1 MKKKCFAM
9 LMAVAIVVMSTVGC
23 GGSDNKK
30 AAEPDKK
37 TTQSNEKK
45 EDKDSKKD
53 SKKESQDAGEV
64 VESSDA
70 LNVAED
76 TFQMADLVTK
86 VGGADA
92 DMLALLG
99 AKEAAASYDTKL
111 FGADVKIVV
120 ESKDGNV
127 ASAQLT
133 FPSVAK
139 DSLVN
144 AISEQLGADGT
155 EEADK
160 TSWSY
165 EDRNVVLTEGDQ
177 GNVVTISK

>member
-9 LMAVAIVVMSTVGC
+9 LMAVAIVVMSIVGC

-30 AAEPDKK
+30 AAESDKK

-45 EDKDSKKD
+45 EDKD

-92 DMLALLG
+92 DMLAFLG
-99 AKEAAASYDTKL
+99 AKEAATSYDTKL

-127 ASAQLT
+127 ASAQLHSRLLQKILWLMQ
-133 FPSVAK
+133 FQN
-139 DSLVN
+139 SLERMVLRKPIRQ
-144 AISEQLGADGT
+144 AGVTKT
-155 EEADK
+155 E
-160 TSWSY
+160 T
-165 EDRNVVLTEGDQ
+165 LC
-177 GNVVTISK
+177 

>member
-9 LMAVAIVVMSTVGC
+9 LMAVAIVVMSIVGC

-45 EDKDSKKD
+45 EEKD

-92 DMLALLG
+92 DMIALLG

-111 FGADVKIVV
+111 FVKIVV

>member
-1 MKKKCFAM
+1 MDVVYFSIIPTFEPSRYCKCW
-9 LMAVAIVVMSTVGC
+9 IVC
-23 GGSDNKK
+23 
-30 AAEPDKK
+30 
-37 TTQSNEKK
+37 
-45 EDKDSKKD
+45 
-53 SKKESQDAGEV
+53 
-64 VESSDA
+64 
-70 LNVAED
+70 
-76 TFQMADLVTK
+76 F
-86 VGGADA
+86 
-92 DMLALLG
+92 
-99 AKEAAASYDTKL
+99 YHTKL

>member
-9 LMAVAIVVMSTVGC
+9 LMAVAIVVMSIVGC

-45 EDKDSKKD
+45 EEKD

-92 DMLALLG
+92 DMIALLG

-111 FGADVKIVV
+111 FGADVK
-120 ESKDGNV
+120 SKDGNV

>member
-1 MKKKCFAM
+1 M
-9 LMAVAIVVMSTVGC
+9 
-23 GGSDNKK
+23 
-30 AAEPDKK
+30 
-37 TTQSNEKK
+37 
-45 EDKDSKKD
+45 
-53 SKKESQDAGEV
+53 ESP
-64 VESSDA
+64 DA

-92 DMLALLG
+92 DMIALLG

>member
-9 LMAVAIVVMSTVGC
+9 LMAVAIVVMSIVGC

-45 EDKDSKKD
+45 EDKD

-92 DMLALLG
+92 DMIALLG

-165 EDRNVVLTEGDQ
+165 EDRNVVFTEGDQ

>member
-9 LMAVAIVVMSTVGC
+9 LMAVAIVVMSIVGC

-45 EDKDSKKD
+45 EEKD

-92 DMLALLG
+92 DMIALLG
-99 AKEAAASYDTKL
+99 AKEIGRAH
-111 FGADVKIVV
+111 V
-120 ESKDGNV
+120 
-127 ASAQLT
+127 
-133 FPSVAK
+133 
-139 DSLVN
+139 
-144 AISEQLGADGT
+144 
-155 EEADK
+155 
-160 TSWSY
+160 
-165 EDRNVVLTEGDQ
+165 
-177 GNVVTISK
+177 

>member
-1 MKKKCFAM
+1 M
-9 LMAVAIVVMSTVGC
+9 LMAVAIVVMSIVGC

-45 EDKDSKKD
+45 EEKD

-92 DMLALLG
+92 DMIALLG

-127 ASAQLT
+127 ASAQPKYWLME
-133 FPSVAK
+133 K
-139 DSLVN
+139 VN
-144 AISEQLGADGT
+144 LLELSSPTCIF
-155 EEADK
+155 
-160 TSWSY
+160 
-165 EDRNVVLTEGDQ
+165 
-177 GNVVTISK
+177 TITLRC

>member
-9 LMAVAIVVMSTVGC
+9 LMAVAIVVMSIVGC

-45 EDKDSKKD
+45 EEKD

-92 DMLALLG
+92 DMIALLG
-99 AKEAAASYDTKL
+99 AKEAAASYEKILWLMQFQNSLERMVLRKPIRQAGVTK
-111 FGADVKIVV
+111 
-120 ESKDGNV
+120 
-127 ASAQLT
+127 
-133 FPSVAK
+133 
-139 DSLVN
+139 
-144 AISEQLGADGT
+144 T
-155 EEADK
+155 E
-160 TSWSY
+160 T
-165 EDRNVVLTEGDQ
+165 LC
-177 GNVVTISK
+177 

>member
-9 LMAVAIVVMSTVGC
+9 LMAVAIVVMSIVGC

-45 EDKDSKKD
+45 ED
-53 SKKESQDAGEV
+53 KESQDAGEV

-92 DMLALLG
+92 DMIALLG

>member
-1 MKKKCFAM
+1 M
-9 LMAVAIVVMSTVGC
+9 
-23 GGSDNKK
+23 
-30 AAEPDKK
+30 
-37 TTQSNEKK
+37 
-45 EDKDSKKD
+45 
-53 SKKESQDAGEV
+53 
-64 VESSDA
+64 ESSDA

-92 DMLALLG
+92 DMLAFLG
-99 AKEAAASYDTKL
+99 AKEAATSYGTKL

>member
-9 LMAVAIVVMSTVGC
+9 LMAVAIVVMSIVGC

-45 EDKDSKKD
+45 EEKD

-86 VGGADA
+86 VGGTEADL
-92 DMLALLG
+92 LAMLG
-99 AKEAAASYDTKL
+99 ASEAAEVYNTKL
-111 FGADVKIVV
+111 FGADVAI
-120 ESKDGNV
+120 NV
-127 ASAQLT
+127 TSNEGTVQGITLT
-133 FPSVAK
+133 FASVAK

-144 AISEQLGADGT
+144 AISEQLGADG
-155 EEADK
+155 EEADNK

-165 EDRNVVLTEGDQ
+165 EDRNIVLTAGGQD
-177 GNVVTISK
+177 NVVEISQ